1 MIDGTQN
8 PAGAYVEQEN
18 HGMIDTVVKPYRVQH
33 GGELYSGL
41 SPLPQH
47 VFGKPTANGKFTEVI
62 INGQT
67 VYSESHPNRLP
78 NA

>member
-1 MIDGTQN
+1 MIDGTPN
-8 PAGAYVEQEN
+8 PAGVYAEQEN
-18 HGMIDTVVKPYRVQH
+18 HGMHEVVTPYRVQH

-67 VYSESHPNRLP
+67 VYHESHPNRLP

>member
-1 MIDGTQN
+1 MNDGTQT
-8 PAGAYVEQEN
+8 ATGIYVEQEN
-18 HGMIDTVVKPYRVQH
+18 HGMHEVVKPFRVQH

-41 SPLPQH
+41 SPLSQH
-47 VFGKPTANGKFTEVI
+47 IFGKPTANGKFTEVI

-67 VYSESHPNRLP
+67 IYSESHPGRAP

>member
-1 MIDGTQN
+1 MIDGTPN
-8 PAGAYVEQEN
+8 PTGVYAEQEN
-18 HGMIDTVVKPYRVQH
+18 HGMHEVVKPYRVQH

-47 VFGKPTANGKFTEVI
+47 TFGKPTANGKFTEVI

-67 VYSESHPNRLP
+67 VYSESHPGRAP